1 MKKINTNITLPP
13 QDKLNSLIKYYQTEK
28 YAEAEKLSLSITEEF
43 PEHQLTWKI
52 LAVIYLQTGKIGE
65 SLVAI
70 KKSIILE
77 PQDSEAH
84 YNLGVTLEK
93 LERLEEAEVSYRQA
107 ITLKLDYADAHYN
120 LGYILKKL
128 GKLEE
133 AEVSYRQV
141 IRLKPDYANAY
152 SNLGNVLE
160 HLSRSNEAE
169 ASYRKAITLKP
180 DYAVTHNNLGNLLQK
195 LGRLEEAEV
204 SYRQAITLKPRL
216 AKVHYNLG
224 NNMYQK
230 GDMLS
235 AISSFKNAIKFKQ
248 NYDAAWNN
256 IYYPL
261 QAIKLQKPSIHDQ
274 LLLIDEYVS
283 SNYAQIAKSI
293 LSYRL
298 NQGDPSAEKCLSTV
312 LSLMSSDDT
321 TFIKNPMF
329 SPSDLIKVPN
339 PPKEIVALM
348 SFTRGGSGMFHSLI
362 DGHPEISTLPS
373 IYFSQFF
380 DYSIWEKIVVGG
392 WEEMAD
398 CFVSTYEVLFDSSSN
413 TKTPSSGMKFIHNI
427 GRNEGM
433 TNVGTKGNE
442 ILSVDKKVFIKEL
455 KELMSYYERLD
466 AFVFFKLVHIA
477 YNKAIHDHNE
487 KKLIFY
493 HIHNPD
499 PYAQLNFLRL
509 SSNTNWI
516 IMVREPLQGC
526 ESWISDSFRNYDY
539 NKITGK
545 IYRALFDVDCAIYQ
559 NNNSIGVRLEDL
571 KEHPK
576 QTIPALC
583 KWLGIKENDSLYQM
597 TAQGKKWWGDPS
609 SPDYR
614 KDGMNPFGKTSI
626 NRKLGSIFSKNDQLI
641 LNTLFYP
648 FSVRFGYTEENLD
661 QFKNDLQIIRPM
673 INQMFDFE
681 KKIIQETK
689 MNREIF
695 MKSGSYLFLRSGMI
709 ERWNTL
715 NKFYTYHNMLSPL
728 KIG

>member
-1 MKKINTNITLPP
+1 MKKIDTNFTAPP
-13 QDKLNSLIKYYQTEK
+13 QEKLNNLLKYYQTEK
-28 YAEAEKLSLSITEEF
+28 YTEAEKLSLLITEEF
-43 PEHQLTWKI
+43 PEHQFAWKV
-52 LAVIYLQTGKIGE
+52 LAVVYLQTGKINE
-65 SLVAI
+65 SLVAS
-70 KKSIILE
+70 KKSVKLE
-77 PQDSEAH
+77 PQDSEAQN
-84 YNLGVTLEK
+84 NLAIILEK
-93 LERLEEAEVSYRQA
+93 LGRLDEAKVSYKQA
-107 ITLKLDYADAHYN
+107 TILKPDYAEAHYN
-120 LGYILKKL
+120 LGNTLKKL

-133 AEVSYRQV
+133 SEKSYRQA
-141 IRLKPDYANAY
+141 IKLKPGYANGY
-152 SNLGNVLE
+152 SNLGNVLVQ
-160 HLSRSNEAE
+160 LSRFNEAE
-169 ASYRKAITLKP
+169 TCYRKAITLKP
-180 DYAVTHNNLGNLLQK
+180 DYAFTHNNLGNLLQK
-195 LGRLEEAEV
+195 LGRLEEAEL
-204 SYRQAITLKPRL
+204 SYRKAIILKPEL
-216 AKVHYNLG
+216 ANAHYNLG
-224 NNMYQK
+224 NYMYQK
-230 GDMLS
+230 GDMLA
-235 AISSFKNAIKFKQ
+235 AINSFKKAIKFKK

-261 QAIKLQKPSIHDQ
+261 QAIKLQNSSIHDQ
-274 LLLIDEYVS
+274 LLSIDENVP
-283 SNYAQIAKSI
+283 SNYARIVKSI

-298 NQGDPSAEKCLSTV
+298 NQGDPSAENRLSKV
-312 LSLMSSDDT
+312 LNLMSSGDN
-321 TFIKNPMF
+321 TFIKNPML
-329 SPSDLIKVPN
+329 SSGGLNKVSN
-339 PPKEIVALM
+339 PPKKIVALM
-348 SFTRGGSGMFHSLI
+348 SFARSGSGLFHSLI

-392 WEEMAD
+392 WEEIAD
-398 CFVSTYEVLFDSSSN
+398 RFVSTYEVLFDASSSA
-413 TKTPSSGMKFIHNI
+413 KTPSSGIKFIHNI

-433 TNVGTKGNE
+433 TNVGMKGNE
-442 ILSVDKKVFIKEL
+442 ILSVDKKIFIKEL
-455 KELMSYYERLD
+455 KKLINYHERLD

-477 YNKAIHDHNE
+477 YNKAIQDHNE

-516 IMVREPLQGC
+516 IMVREPLQAC
-526 ESWISDSFRNYDY
+526 ESWLSDSFRNYDY
-539 NKITGK
+539 NKITSK

-559 NNNSIGVRLEDL
+559 NNSSIGVRLEDL

-576 QTIPALC
+576 KTIPAVC
-583 KWLGIKENDSLYQM
+583 EWLGIKMNDSMYQM

-614 KDGMNPFGKTSI
+614 KSGMDPFGKTPI

-641 LNTLFYP
+641 LHTLFYP

-661 QFKNDLQIIRPM
+661 QFKNDLRTIRPM

-681 KKIIQETK
+681 KKIIQETQ

-695 MKSGSYLFLRSGMI
+695 MKSGPYLFLRSGMI

-728 KIG
+728 KIS